1 MVALLDINVLVALF
15 DPNHI
20 HHQTAHDWF
29 ADSREQGWVTCPLTE
44 NGLIR
49 VLSNPRYPGNRTTV
63 HDAARRLRML
73 CESHE
78 HSFWEDSLS
87 VLDERFVRTQRIQGH
102 RQLTDVY
109 LLALAVAGG
118 GRLVTLDAGVSLAA
132 VPSARAFHLVALGTP
147 EAGIVANS
155 LGFPHLPEHRSR

>member
-1 MVALLDINVLVALF
+1 LLARGRTVDINVLVALF

-20 HHQTAHDWF
+20 HHLTAHDWF
-29 ADSREQGWVTCPLTE
+29 AESSEQGWITCPLTE

-49 VLSNPRYPGNRTTV
+49 ILSNPRYPGRRTTV
-63 HDAARRLRML
+63 HDAARRLRKF

-87 VLDERFVRTQRIQGH
+87 VLDERLVRTQRIQSH

-109 LLALAVAGG
+109 LLALAVARG
-118 GRLVTLDAGVSLAA
+118 GRLVTLDAGVLLAA
-132 VPSARAFHLVALGTP
+132 VPSAGPFHLVALGAP
-147 EAGIVANS
+147 ETAS
-155 LGFPHLPEHRSR
+155 